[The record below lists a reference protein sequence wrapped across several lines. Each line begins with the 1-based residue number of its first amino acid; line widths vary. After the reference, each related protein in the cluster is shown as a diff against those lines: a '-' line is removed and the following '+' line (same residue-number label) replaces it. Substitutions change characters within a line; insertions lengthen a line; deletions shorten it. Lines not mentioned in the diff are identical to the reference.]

1 MRKTPLHNGKP
12 ASRLSYLALAA
23 LLTACATPS
32 PSYVSGCPQVPS
44 MPAVR
49 QPIPSLPYS
58 ASVRLD
64 MENWRNAL
72 TATPAMSRP

>member
-1 MRKTPLHNGKP
+1 MKKAQKT
-12 ASRLSYLALAA
+12 RLLRVGSLAMAAA

-32 PSYVSGCPQVPS
+32 PSYVSGCPQVPL

-58 ASVRLD
+58 ASVRLEL
-64 MENWRNAL
+64 ENWRNRL